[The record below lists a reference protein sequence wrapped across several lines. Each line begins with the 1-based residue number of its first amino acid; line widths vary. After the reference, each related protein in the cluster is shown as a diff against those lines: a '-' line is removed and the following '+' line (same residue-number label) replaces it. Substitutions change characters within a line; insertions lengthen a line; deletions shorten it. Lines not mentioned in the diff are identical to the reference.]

1 MDVFQ
6 RTRFYTE
13 IVVRRNTFTQRC
25 FHTEMAHTETLL
37 HTHTHF
43 YSEIIL
49 RWAALHTD
57 TITHRGAFTK
67 EWIYTRSFY
76 IRMFLHRHTLHDF
89 RRRARISRY
98 KSSASRCKT
107 ALSPQLLAIETH
119 FAGKGWPSE
128 GPHCNFISSFRDQ
141 HFVPGGCVL
150 WTSIHAALPP

>member
-13 IVVRRNTFTQRC
+13 IVVHSVLLHRDAFTQRW
-25 FHTEMAHTETLL
+25 HTQKHFY
-37 HTHTHF
+37 THTHF

-98 KSSASRCKT
+98 QSSASRCKT

-119 FAGKGWPSE
+119 FVGTGWPSAN
-128 GPHCNFISSFRDQ
+128 PHRNLISLFGDQ
-141 HFVPGGCVL
+141 HFVRGGCVS
-150 WTSIHAALPP
+150 WTPVHAALPS